1 MNGGEKE
8 KKHYASDVVDRRLLP
23 FFSLFWIKPLDVIN
37 LRARKTLFL
46 RHVKKSRYTHPTG
59 ADYKH
64 THTHFATNYI
74 YIYEPPQKSHVSVA
88 LRAALHPELDASP
101 SIRPFTKQQQ
111 QIDDQTHSK
120 TKHFDDHG
128 GEHAEE
134 REEERCEQQKEE
146 RFGFK
151 RVRGDGF
158 VAANEIRNASEFGP
172 ERTSDAKMVAGE

>member
-1 MNGGEKE
+1 MNGEEQE
-8 KKHYASDVVDRRLLP
+8 KKHYASDVVDASLA
-23 FFSLFWIKPLDVIN
+23 FFLTFLDKTSLDVIN
-37 LRARKTLFL
+37 LRAKNTLSSPRKEEQIHASNQRRL
-46 RHVKKSRYTHPTG
+46 H
-59 ADYKH
+59 KH
-64 THTHFATNYI
+64 THTLRQTI

-120 TKHFDDHG
+120 TKHFDDHRG
-128 GEHAEE
+128 KHAEE

-172 ERTSDAKMVAGE
+172 ERTSDAKMVVGE